1 MELKLI
7 DLHSDTASE
16 LYYKKKDLK
25 TNNLHVSLDNAARY
39 AAYAQVFAVFTRPRF
54 SDEEGYAA
62 FLQIADTL
70 DSALERYHDSIVS
83 VRNGR
88 DLQEA
93 WRSGKAGAILAVE
106 DSRLLCG
113 KIERVQALY
122 DRGVRFMTLT
132 WAGETCI
139 GGSWDTESGLTD
151 FGKAAVREAFSVG
164 ITPDVS
170 HASFAQIDDV
180 LEIASAMH
188 KPIVATHSNSY
199 AVYPHRRNLSDRH
212 FEAIRDLG
220 GITGMNMYK
229 DHLTDTKIAP
239 ATIDTVCTHIEHFM
253 ALGGENTVCFG
264 CDFDG
269 ATFPEDLKNLSD
281 IAKIADALLQKNYS
295 EELVEKIF
303 WKNAERFMTEH
314 L

>member
-16 LYYKKKDLK
+16 LHFKGKDLK
-25 TNNLHVSLDNAARY
+25 TNDLHVSLDKAARY
-39 AAYAQVFAVFTRPRF
+39 ASYAQVFAVFTRPRF

-62 FLQIADTL
+62 FLEISDTL
-70 DSALERYHDSIVS
+70 NRQVQQYAEQILP
-83 VRNGR
+83 VRSGKE
-88 DLQEA
+88 LQEA
-93 WRSGKAGAILAVE
+93 WENRKAGAILAVE
-106 DSRLLCG
+106 DSRILAG

-139 GGSWDTESGLTD
+139 GGSWDTDSGLTD
-151 FGKAAVREAFSVG
+151 FGKTAVREAFRVG

-180 LEIASAMH
+180 LEIAREMH

-239 ATIDTVCTHIEHFM
+239 ATIDTVCAHIEHFM

-269 ATFPEDLKNLSD
+269 ATFPSDLRDLSD

-295 EELVEKIF
+295 EELVQKIF
-303 WKNAERFMTEH
+303 FKNAERFIREN